1 MGSLRPAKS
10 CFAIVL
16 SAGCVLFVLAQ
27 NLWGQASTAAE
38 TDSPSVIYIFRPA
51 KFAGNQVNPDVAID
65 GRPVSQIFNGT
76 YLKLAVHPGKHT
88 ITATTGRRTSSVDL
102 DAAVGETHYL
112 EVVPKFSQLEL
123 VAVSKEEAEP
133 AIAKGKAI
141 APFDSENAP
150 YYSKAELKAENE
162 KLKEAANEL
171 ANSPPPSVHESAA
184 SGAPVAAAPASAS
197 PSRLTDAPGGA
208 ATNAGSSDIEAQ
220 APPSS
225 AAGPRLTDE
234 QIQAA
239 IQRGIDNDNVR
250 GIPFKK
256 TEWIRGGAGIAQKLF
271 ILSDSDRIAMAAD
284 AASHETLK
292 VDRMGDILQRQ
303 KKAGFS
309 ISIGDAKS
317 SAVLL
322 GVVTVI
328 VEVTGTSG
336 SKVAEWAG
344 PGYHI
349 ALEADGKTIEPLT
362 DEEYQ
367 ARAQAARAGARV
379 KRISPWNYKAYASF
393 ERCEISACIF
403 EQLVFPVIAGS
414 QKLTVV
420 VTNAEGHRKEKQ
432 IDPLLFAE
440 Q

>member
-1 MGSLRPAKS
+1 MGSRGPANR

-16 SAGCVLFVLAQ
+16 SAGCVLLALAQ
-27 NLWGQASTAAE
+27 NLCGQATTAA
-38 TDSPSVIYIFRPA
+38 TPDSQSVIYIFRPSTLGTNEA
-51 KFAGNQVNPDVAID
+51 IPNVALD
-65 GRPVSQIFNGT
+65 GGSVSQIYNGT
-76 YLKLAVHPGKHT
+76 YLKLKVHPGKHT
-88 ITATTGRRTSSVDL
+88 VTATIGRRTTSVDL
-102 DAAVGETHYL
+102 DAAVGETYYL
-112 EVVPKFSQLEL
+112 KVVPKFSHLEL

-133 AIAKGKAI
+133 AIARGKAI
-141 APFDSENAP
+141 TPFEPENAP

-162 KLKEAANEL
+162 KLNEAANQP
-171 ANSPPPSVHESAA
+171 ANSPLPPAHDSAA
-184 SGAPVAAAPASAS
+184 SGGPVAAAPASATS
-197 PSRLTDAPGGA
+197 PPTNVPGGA
-208 ATNAGSSDIEAQ
+208 GTNASSSDIEAQ
-220 APPSS
+220 APSS
-225 AAGPRLTDE
+225 GAAGPRLTDE

-239 IQRGIDNDNVR
+239 IQRGIDNNDVR
-250 GIPFKK
+250 GIPLKR
-256 TEWIRGGAGIAQKLF
+256 TEWIREGAGIAEKLF

-292 VDRMGDILQRQ
+292 VDRKGDVLQRQ

-328 VEVTGTSG
+328 VEVTGTNG
-336 SKVAEWAG
+336 SKVAEWAA

-362 DEEYQ
+362 DGECE

-393 ERCEISACIF
+393 ERCEISACVF

-420 VTNAEGHRKEKQ
+420 VTNADGHRKEKQ